1 MVYVMVGYGY
11 IFIEWILFGVYMFW
25 NTTIVLP
32 SRPDMFSHYVME
44 MKQKLDV
51 ERWKIKFIWD
61 GTGRILRGSL

>member
-11 IFIEWILFGVYMFW
+11 IFIEWILFWVYMFW

-51 ERWKIKFIWD
+51 ERWKIEFIWN